1 MIQDNV
7 ANEGGAR
14 LIRESLGDRQRATYR
29 RDSTGDEQDRYFEL
43 MGSDNGRTMA
53 NVAARNPEYRNHR
66 VQSFDIWNQ
75 PAPGMQLNLRT

>member
-14 LIRESLGDRQRATYR
+14 LIRESLGDRHRATFR
-29 RDSTGDEQDRYFEL
+29 RESTGDEQNTYLEL
-43 MGSDNGRTMA
+43 MGSENGRTMA

-66 VQSFDIWNQ
+66 VNSFDIWNEPQ
-75 PAPGMQLNLRT
+75 PGMQLNLRT